1 MTQKKIEQRG
11 FVIGIAMNLLM
22 GSLGL
27 FVYHI
32 TQIQALFVDAYFT
45 IITLVSGISAIII
58 SKWSAKTSERF
69 PKGYF
74 MLEPLYAAIKSCTT
88 LFLLTLSAIQVSQ
101 KAYQYFAYQKGEVL
115 NLAPIIP
122 YEMAM
127 VVLCLS
133 ISLFY
138 SRQNKRI
145 GGASTMLLAESKST
159 KIDAIMCGGI
169 GFAAFFVLLIKGN
182 SSLSF
187 LLYTGDFFVTI
198 LLVLFSIAT
207 PFKVLKNAFIEICGG
222 RLVNEE
228 IQKEFETCVC
238 NHLGHKYQLD
248 DCKIYKTGMSFRLD
262 IEISGA
268 EEVINV
274 TQLKE
279 KKQQILTELNQYYEF
294 VHLNFIYA

>member
-1 MTQKKIEQRG
+1 MTQKKIEQQG
-11 FVIGIAMNLLM
+11 FIIGIFMNVLM

-32 TQIQALFVDAYFT
+32 THIQALFIDAYFT
-45 IITLVSGISAIII
+45 IITLISGISAIVI
-58 SKWSAKTSERF
+58 SKWSAKTSSRF

-74 MLEPLYAAIKSCTT
+74 MLEPLYASIKSCTT
-88 LFLLTLSAIQVSQ
+88 LFLLTLSSIQVSQ
-101 KAYQYFAYQKGEVL
+101 KAYQYFVYQKGEVL

-122 YEMAM
+122 YEIAM

-169 GFAAFFVLLIKGN
+169 GLAAFLVLLIKEN

-198 LLVLFSIAT
+198 LLVLFSITT

-222 RLVNEE
+222 RLINEA

-238 NHLGHKYQLD
+238 SHLGHKFKMD

-262 IEISGA
+262 VEISGTEGIIDA
-268 EEVINV
+268 V
-274 TQLKE
+274 QLKE
-279 KKQQILTELNQYYEF
+279 KKQQILTDLNQYYEF